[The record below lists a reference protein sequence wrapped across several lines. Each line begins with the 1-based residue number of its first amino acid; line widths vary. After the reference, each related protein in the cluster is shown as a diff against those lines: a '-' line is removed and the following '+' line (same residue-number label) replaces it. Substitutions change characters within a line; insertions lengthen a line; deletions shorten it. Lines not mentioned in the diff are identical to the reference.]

1 MSKPV
6 HSVHPTWSHILPYYD
21 GLYVGIDGLDGSGRS
36 TLAMSLKNQLQ
47 SEGYPTVVVTPFPN
61 VRTHQFITQMKH
73 DRRLGTKSR
82 HLLYASL
89 FAITMQKTILP
100 HLSAGYVVLS
110 DRSWI
115 SLYARAVAQGLDA
128 AWVRTT
134 LGFALVPDMVIE
146 PQSDPLSAARRELA
160 ASDSLDLLE
169 SLPNHKSFEGFIEF
183 QAQIR
188 DILQTL
194 KSEQAWHVVNFHPDP
209 SLELERI
216 VREIVSLVE
225 RRSDALS

>member
-1 MSKPV
+1 MSKFV
-6 HSVHPTWSHILPYYD
+6 HSLQPTWSHDRPYYD

-36 TLAMSLKNQLQ
+36 TLALSLKNWLQ

-61 VRTHQFITQMKH
+61 TRTHQFITQVKH

-89 FAITMQKTILP
+89 FSITTQHTILP

-115 SLYARAVAQGLDA
+115 SLYARAVAQGLDS

-146 PQSDPLSAARRELA
+146 PQADPVSAARRELS
-160 ASDSLDLLE
+160 ASDALDPLE
-169 SLPNHKSFEGFIEF
+169 SLPNRHNFDGFVEF

-188 DILQTL
+188 DILQEL
-194 KSEQAWHVVNFHPDP
+194 KKQENWHLVNLQPD
-209 SLELERI
+209 STLELDRI
-216 VREIVSLVE
+216 VHQIISQLE
-225 RRSDALS
+225 RSDAPS